1 MKFLADFK
9 VLSIACVIVAL
20 AFAGGIAYD
29 LNGQSFDFSNSHPVL
44 VVSDSMDGDVIGYD
58 IDSFPSNTLVMVQ
71 ELADYE
77 KGFLREGDVIAYHNG
92 SMLSVHRVVKVDDG
106 YVYVHGDNNHSTEMI
121 SVADVE
127 GRIVGASH
135 ILGEI
140 ASFIGG
146 NVFLFLVV
154 GFAICSV
161 PIVLRVYT
169 APRSQKCSGAPSRA
183 LTVVALLAVVAMVF
197 VGVGAAYTASTEN
210 SGNTVT
216 SEYVVLSQ
224 TSYSF
229 TDNTLQ
235 YDVVTNEL
243 GTAYQLRYVTELV
256 AIDNQMYYGVQVGNS
271 DTLQADAVGSDKTD
285 VNVKVNT
292 TVVAG
297 SLFTDFSDFYDWR
310 YILKIEGNGDLWY
323 AYYDGSRPLLGSNT
337 VEWTILKRT
346 GTSPN
351 YTYSKVDALALK
363 VSGEQQYT
371 YTTSLFFAG
380 IGETVNDGSFVKAVG
395 SIAKF
400 SSDAVI
406 TPVWVPSEDGDFSI
420 TLKSNYPANATGMND
435 QPLTEKT
442 RKLFFNK
449 GDTMMLP
456 ENQFESEIKV
466 GDTTYVFAGWYSDK
480 YNRTYSPRYSFSM
493 TEDREFEANWV
504 VKDSASVM
512 AICYIAD
519 NTAEM
524 DHMTSGTVPGYWF
537 PWNKR
542 AGTAGSYT
550 LPDNPD
556 QRGGFIIL
564 VDQDVTGLNGI
575 TVVKVKSTTDI
586 TFETGKD
593 LGDDFK
599 GSWKVWN
606 TEVTPG
612 DYTVLENDLKDGFIV
627 LVDSGV
633 TGLANYEV
641 ITITNGATGHMNVDH
656 MEAGGYYS
664 FAPNEYK
671 KAGKRFAGW
680 TINDPDS
687 KDLYPAAT
695 YMEVPYNTKAVTLY
709 AQWETDTVDD
719 EYKALTFRGYIN
731 FEQKDFVVYTDKEG
745 KYLLPDCF
753 FGPAYELPDA
763 TGKTGWKCIGWTIK
777 SGNKA
782 GYAVAQSYTK
792 PAGVESD
799 QIIKSGTIKFVY
811 DSEWEN
817 P

>member
-9 VLSIACVIVAL
+9 VLSIACVIIAL
-20 AFAGGIAYD
+20 AFAGCIAYD

-44 VVSDSMDGDVIGYD
+44 VVSDSMEGDVIGYD

-106 YVYVHGDNNHSTEMI
+106 YVYVHGDNNHSIEMI

-140 ASFIGG
+140 AFFIGG

-197 VGVGAAYTASTEN
+197 VGVGAAYAASTEN

-229 TDNTLQ
+229 TDDTLQ

-256 AIDNQMYYGVQVGNS
+256 TIDKQMYYGVQVGSS
-271 DTLQADAVGSDKTD
+271 DTLRADVVGSDKASIK
-285 VNVKVNT
+285 VKVNT
-292 TVVAG
+292 TMIDG
-297 SLFTDFSDFYDWR
+297 SLFTDFSDIYDWR
-310 YILKIEGNGDLWY
+310 YILKIEGDDSLWY

-337 VEWTILKRT
+337 VDWTILERRS
-346 GTSPN
+346 TSN
-351 YTYSKVDALALK
+351 GYEYVKVDSLTIK
-363 VSGEQQYT
+363 VSGDQEYV

-380 IGETVNDGSFVKAVG
+380 IGETVNDGSFVSAVG
-395 SIAKF
+395 KIVKF
-400 SSDAVI
+400 KSDSVI
-406 TPVWVPSEDGDFSI
+406 TPVWVPSEDGDFSN
-420 TLKSNYPANATGMND
+420 TLKSNYPDGATTMSGGE
-435 QPLTEKT
+435 LVEKT
-442 RKLFFNK
+442 RKLYFSS

-480 YNRTYSPRYSFSM
+480 YNRTYSPRYSFTMS
-493 TEDREFEANWV
+493 EDRVFEANWV
-504 VKDSASVM
+504 VKDSANVTSY
-512 AICYIAD
+512 CYIAD
-519 NTAEM
+519 NTASMQQKSPEQ
-524 DHMTSGTVPGYWF
+524 TVEGKWF
-537 PWNKR
+537 PWNNR
-542 AGTAGSYT
+542 TGTAGSYT
-550 LPDNPD
+550 LPASPSSSD
-556 QRGGFIIL
+556 QKEGFIIL

-575 TVVKVKSTTDI
+575 TVVMVSTTEI
-586 TFETGKD
+586 TFETGKGV
-593 LGDDFK
+593 GDDFK

-606 TEVTPG
+606 TG
-612 DYTVLENDLKDGFIV
+612 NAGNYTVSQSDVKDGFIV
-627 LVDSGV
+627 LVKGDVSVLG
-633 TGLANYEV
+633 NYQV
-641 ITITNGATGHMNVDH
+641 ITITNGATGYMDVDY

-671 KAGKRFAGW
+671 KTGKRFVGW
-680 TINDPDS
+680 TINDPNS
-687 KDLYPAAT
+687 QDLYPAAT
-695 YMEVPYNTKAVTLY
+695 YREVPYNTKAVTLY
-709 AQWETDTVDD
+709 AHWETDSVND
-719 EYKALTFRGYIN
+719 ESKALTFRGYID
-731 FEQKDFVVYTDKEG
+731 FELKDFIVYTDKDG
-745 KYLLPDCF
+745 KYLMPDCF
-753 FGPAYELPDA
+753 FGPAYELPDD
-763 TGKTGWKCIGWTIK
+763 KKGWKCIGWTIK
-777 SGNKA
+777 AGNKS
-782 GYAVAQSYTK
+782 GYTVAQSYTK

-811 DSEWEN
+811 DSEWVN